1 MGHGFAQTVGR
12 IGGIIGSQM
21 QMVHDAHSAAPYAVY
36 GALLVITAV
45 MIYFLEETR
54 DEPLKDLLEDGKAN
68 RERYLFFLFYWLLKF
83 TKRFRFSSGFMFVCK
98 HLFWGFFNYVVR
110 NQRKILID
118 LMF

>member
-12 IGGIIGSQM
+12 VGGIIGSQM

-68 RERYLFFLFYWLLKF
+68 RERYLFSLFLLAFEIYQKIPFQLW
-83 TKRFRFSSGFMFVCK
+83 V
-98 HLFWGFFNYVVR
+98 HVR
-110 NQRKILID
+110 L
-118 LMF
+118 